1 MARTHLEYKYW
12 ELVNTW
18 EFWSEQKLPLA
29 DLVLLRSRGT
39 CSFLARLLLVSNGV
53 KPCSGLKKRRNIY
66 PCLDEELLIGSST
79 SHEMVRGVIT
89 LKLFKPACQ
98 HQQLGSLAT
107 CSNYRE
113 FWFCTVSWT
122 PTLGWRNSLSWEP
135 IHRKIHCKLN
145 MDFIP
150 FISPHLEQS
159 YNSSIIVLKNVI
171 YWLIK

>member
-39 CSFLARLLLVSNGV
+39 CSSLARLLLVSNGV

-66 PCLDEELLIGSST
+66 LCLDEELLIGSST

-107 CSNYRE
+107 CSSNKE
-113 FWFCTVSWT
+113 LSLLQQLKVSSGLIKPAHLRNQPHIKGT
-122 PTLGWRNSLSWEP
+122 PQ
-135 IHRKIHCKLN
+135 LN
-145 MDFIP
+145 LDFVSV
-150 FISPHLEQS
+150 ISACLEQ
-159 YNSSIIVLKNVI
+159 
-171 YWLIK
+171 